1 MRSWLGKKARD
12 LDGVVMRSRG
22 GVFAGGLGAGA
33 MAGWVLAQRRLATH
47 QRDLFSPRPL
57 RRLAALGFLAG
68 QTGVETVRLLRDY
81 LAWERQPMLRRRAEA
96 IVRRMEA
103 TLA

>member
-1 MRSWLGKKARD
+1 
-12 LDGVVMRSRG
+12 MRSRG
-22 GVFAGGLGAGA
+22 WLFAGGLLVGVS
-33 MAGWVLAQRRLATH
+33 AGWLLAQRRLTYH
-47 QRDLFSPRPL
+47 RRDLFSSRPL

-68 QTGVETVRLLRDY
+68 QNQVETVRLLRDY

>member
-1 MRSWLGKKARD
+1 
-12 LDGVVMRSRG
+12 MRSRTC
-22 GVFAGGLGAGA
+22 VFAGGIAVGAA
-33 MAGWVLAQRRLATH
+33 AGWLLAQRRLTYH
-47 QRDLFSPRPL
+47 RRDLFNPRPL

-68 QTGVETVRLLRDY
+68 QNGVETVRLLRDY

-103 TLA
+103 TLV

>member
-1 MRSWLGKKARD
+1 
-12 LDGVVMRSRG
+12 MRSRG
-22 GVFAGGLGAGA
+22 WVFAGAVLLGAS
-33 MAGWVLAQRRLATH
+33 AGWLAAQRRLTYH
-47 QRDLFSPRPL
+47 RRDLFSPRPL

-68 QTGVETVRLLRDY
+68 QNEVETVRLLRDY

-103 TLA
+103 TIV

>member
-1 MRSWLGKKARD
+1 
-12 LDGVVMRSRG
+12 MRSRG
-22 GVFAGGLGAGA
+22 WLFTGALAAGA
-33 MAGWVLAQRRLATH
+33 VGGWLLAQRRLTVH

-68 QTGVETVRLLRDY
+68 QTGVGTIRLLRDY
-81 LAWERQPMLRRRAEA
+81 LVWERQPVLRRRAQA
-96 IVRRMEA
+96 ILRTLEA

>member
-1 MRSWLGKKARD
+1 MR
-12 LDGVVMRSRG
+12 VRG
-22 GVFAGGLGAGA
+22 WIFAGGVLVGVS
-33 MAGWVLAQRRLATH
+33 AGWLLAQRRLTYH
-47 QRDLFSPRPL
+47 RRDLFSPRPL

-68 QTGVETVRLLRDY
+68 QHEVETVRLLRDY

-103 TLA
+103 TIA

>member
-1 MRSWLGKKARD
+1 
-12 LDGVVMRSRG
+12 MRSRG
-22 GVFAGGLGAGA
+22 WVFAAGVALGLTT
-33 MAGWVLAQRRLATH
+33 GWFLAQQRLTYH
-47 QRDLFSPRPL
+47 RRDLFSPRPL

-68 QTGVETVRLLRDY
+68 QHEVETVRLLRDY

>member
-1 MRSWLGKKARD
+1 
-12 LDGVVMRSRG
+12 
-22 GVFAGGLGAGA
+22 
-33 MAGWVLAQRRLATH
+33 
-47 QRDLFSPRPL
+47 L

-68 QTGVETVRLLRDY
+68 QDGVDTVRLLRDY

-103 TLA
+103 TLV

>member
-1 MRSWLGKKARD
+1 MTRFRWWP
-12 LDGVVMRSRG
+12 
-22 GVFAGGLGAGA
+22 FAGGLLVGAVG
-33 MAGWVLAQRRLATH
+33 GWILAQRRFANH
-47 QRDLFSPRPL
+47 RRDLFSPRPL

-68 QTGVETVRLLRDY
+68 QGGVETVRLLRDY

-96 IVRRMEA
+96 LVRRLET